1 MGTKSVDLIVQGDVF
16 LVPCKVPEG
25 AKKKQGKT
33 LAYGEATGHHHS
45 VLEDDVTLYEEDGV
59 LYLKAEKEV
68 SVTHQEHKPITVP
81 AGEWRVGIVQEYDP
95 FEEEAR
101 NVRD

>member
-1 MGTKSVDLIVQGDVF
+1 MEQKLIVQGDVF
-16 LVPCKVPEG
+16 LVPSKIPET
-25 AKKKQGKT
+25 AKKKPGKT

-45 VLEDDVTLYEEDGV
+45 VIENEVALYEDNGT
-59 LYLKAEKEV
+59 LYLKADKKVTV
-68 SVTHQEHKPITVP
+68 SHQEHKPITVP
-81 AGEWRVGIVQEYDP
+81 AGEWKVGIVQEYDP